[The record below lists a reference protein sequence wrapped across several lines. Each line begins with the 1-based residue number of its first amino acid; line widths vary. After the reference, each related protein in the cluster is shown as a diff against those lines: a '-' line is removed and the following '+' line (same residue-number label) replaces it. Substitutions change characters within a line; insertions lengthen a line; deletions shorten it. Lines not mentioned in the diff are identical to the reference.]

1 MLIENCEMNN
11 KFFTMNKFKCALFIK
26 ENFNTKG
33 NESYV
38 LNVLNLKSM
47 FRGKIPSE

>member
-1 MLIENCEMNN
+1 MLIENCEMNY
-11 KFFTMNKFKCALFIK
+11 KFFTMYKFKCALFIK
-26 ENFNTKG
+26 EHFNSKG

-47 FRGKIPSE
+47 FGGNIPSE